1 MIRYRYVVG
10 KVYAV
15 GKGYVVGEGVVVEE
29 RYAVRKENVAG
40 ENTWFNGGCRRDTQ
54 YDEKYIKHALKMR
67 GF

>member
-1 MIRYRYVVG
+1 MVG

-15 GKGYVVGEGVVVEE
+15 GKGYVVGEGVVVGE

-40 ENTWFNGGCRRDTQ
+40 ENTWFNGGCRRDTR

>member
-1 MIRYRYVVG
+1 MERYTRLESLRYTRLE
-10 KVYAV
+10 KDM
-15 GKGYVVGEGVVVEE
+15 VGEGVVVEE

-40 ENTWFNGGCRRDTQ
+40 ENTWFNGGCRRDTR